1 MRAPAVAGL
10 CAVVANALLGQAG
23 LQHMRAGYFW
33 QAGQGGGVCY
43 RGETVNSLAASN
55 DGAAVFGA
63 LYGDRVRRTA
73 AAGSVYHQGLADAVH
88 AGFKLQGD
96 RCKWLARGIA
106 QAGVF
111 QLG

>member
-1 MRAPAVAGL
+1 MCAG
-10 CAVVANALLGQAG
+10 CC
-23 LQHMRAGYFW
+23 W

-43 RGETVNSLAASN
+43 RGKTINGLPAAD
-55 DGAAVFGA
+55 DGATVFGA

-73 AAGSVYHQGLADAVH
+73 AAGSVKLKGLADAVH

-111 QLG
+111 ELG